1 MSDPSLPEA
10 PSAADVTP
18 DEAFTD
24 PAGDDAPASF
34 TLLAAAE
41 VQDHLMSV
49 TNDLERLQRLL
60 EDAGETLSTHFFAAS
75 AKLQDIA
82 AQLEEGKSLAAGGL
96 GDVLNHVAQAIIA
109 LQFQDMSTQLITHT
123 SLRLRACADIMARD
137 TFGDDGESAAVVEA
151 PLRPNPVTQDEV
163 DAGSVELF

>member
-1 MSDPSLPEA
+1 MQDAPLPD
-10 PSAADVTP
+10 PSAADPPLEVP
-18 DEAFTD
+18 DDEV
-24 PAGDDAPASF
+24 GASF

-60 EDAGETLSTHFFAAS
+60 DDAGETLSTHFFAAS
-75 AKLQDIA
+75 AQLQDLA
-82 AQLEEGKSLAAGGL
+82 AQLEQGKQLQPGALGG
-96 GDVLNHVAQAIIA
+96 VLDHVAQAIIA
-109 LQFQDMSTQLITHT
+109 LQFQDMSTQLIAHT
-123 SLRLRACADIMARD
+123 SLRLRASADVLARD
-137 TFGDDGESAAVVEA
+137 TFGDDEDGEAAVIEA

>member
-1 MSDPSLPEA
+1 MVEPPLPEDG
-10 PSAADVTP
+10 AA
-18 DEAFTD
+18 EAE
-24 PAGDDAPASF
+24 PADAGGA
-34 TLLAAAE
+34 TLTLQSAAE

-60 EDAGETLSTHFFAAS
+60 DDAGETLSTHFFAAS
-75 AKLQDIA
+75 AKLQD
-82 AQLEEGKSLAAGGL
+82 LAAKLEAGEALAPGAL

-109 LQFQDMSTQLITHT
+109 LQFQDMSTQLIAHT
-123 SLRLRACADIMARD
+123 SLRLRASADMMARD
-137 TFGDDGESAAVVEA
+137 AFGDDEDGAAAVVEA